1 MKTVVVEPEGS
12 ILNGGVVGS
21 HVTEGIG
28 MEFLPDYMDPTYFD
42 AIHTVKDEDAF
53 TQLRSLAKNGGCSL
67 EVHLAQ
73 HFTVLYVKRKLQ
85 KREAIFVLFFPIQA
99 SVI

>member
-1 MKTVVVEPEGS
+1 MKVYGMYVVEPEGS

-28 MEFLPDYMDPTYFD
+28 MEFLPGYMDLSYFD

-53 TQLRSLAKNGGCSL
+53 TQLQSLISDLGGGKAGFAFGSGMAAFSSVMMLFSKGDHAK
-67 EVHLAQ
+67 
-73 HFTVLYVKRKLQ
+73 
-85 KREAIFVLFFPIQA
+85 A
-99 SVI
+99 S